1 MKYRRIS
8 KSGLRF
14 SELSFSSWVTFGDQV
29 NNAVA
34 ESCLKTAYDA
44 GINFFDSLYDKLM
57 DKSNVAI
64 SIVKKI
70 DV

>member
-1 MKYRRIS
+1 MKNRS
-8 KSGLRF
+8 LGKSGLKF
-14 SELSFSSWVTFGDQV
+14 SELSFSYWATFSDQV

-34 ESCLKTAYDA
+34 ESCRKTAYDA
-44 GINFFDSLYDKLM
+44 GINFFNSLYEKLM
-57 DKSNVAI
+57 DESNVAL